1 MLPVIRKRM
10 YLPDLS
16 DHFFGR
22 DFMSNFLSDGA
33 DYSVPSVNIREGKK
47 AFEIELAVPGM
58 DKNDLNIQLDKD
70 VLTISAEKKNEN
82 TDGDNDRFMR
92 REFSYS
98 TFKRS
103 FTIPDTVNVEKIKA
117 SHENGVLKVEL
128 PKMEE
133 DKSKLKKMIKIS

>member
-1 MLPVIRKRM
+1 M

-22 DFMSNFLSDGA
+22 DLMSNFFSDGA
-33 DYSVPSVNIREGKK
+33 DYSVPSVNIRENKN

-70 VLTISAEKKNEN
+70 ILTISAENKDEN
-82 TDGDNDRFMR
+82 SEGDKDRFMR

-103 FTIPDTVNVEKIKA
+103 FSIPESVNVDKIKA
-117 SHENGVLKVEL
+117 SHENGVLTVEL